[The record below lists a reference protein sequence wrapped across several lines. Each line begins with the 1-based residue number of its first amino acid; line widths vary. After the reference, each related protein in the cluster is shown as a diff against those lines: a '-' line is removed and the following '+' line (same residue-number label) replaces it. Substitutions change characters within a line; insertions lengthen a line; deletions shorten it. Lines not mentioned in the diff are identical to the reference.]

1 MPYFDDYVRKYTDM
15 PCLVTLERRG
25 DAYVAGRMLR
35 ASDLG
40 EQSEHADWK
49 TVVLDEATGKPSV
62 PHGSI
67 GFRWGDEGLGKWNLE
82 LGGVKPAL
90 TLLDR
95 ADELVEL
102 DVPRFDAGE
111 GESGSSMRRGVP
123 AIRVGDT
130 LVTTVFDL
138 LAAQLGVRRGEL
150 PGDWPADYDDPQPYT
165 PAWQEAYTGVDRA
178 L

>member
-1 MPYFDDYVRKYTDM
+1 M
-15 PCLVTLERRG
+15 
-25 DAYVAGRMLR
+25 
-35 ASDLG
+35 
-40 EQSEHADWK
+40 
-49 TVVLDEATGKPSV
+49 

-102 DVPRFDAGE
+102 DVPRFDVGE

-123 AIRVGDT
+123 AMRVDGA

-150 PGDWPADYDDPQPYT
+150 PGDWPADYDDS
-165 PAWQEAYTGVDRA
+165 AAVHTGVAGGLHRRRSRA
-178 L
+178 RDTCCP